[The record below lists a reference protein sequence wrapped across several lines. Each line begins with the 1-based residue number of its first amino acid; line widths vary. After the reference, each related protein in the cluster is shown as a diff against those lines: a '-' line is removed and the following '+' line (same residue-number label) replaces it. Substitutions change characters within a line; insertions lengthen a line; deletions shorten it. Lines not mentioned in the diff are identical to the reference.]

1 MKLISFLVVFL
12 VWDALSIFFPNSGRI
27 AFAGSGSTYY
37 IASNGS
43 DRSGCSIKSPCATI
57 QYVMR
62 SVARPGDTIMLRG
75 GSYNESEIWIRGDSG
90 YSDGGA
96 PEKLKTIKAYPG
108 EIVNMVNG
116 SRPFIIE
123 ADYIRIEGLNLSN
136 GKAIGIRGLNR
147 STIQIVGNTFKGSG
161 YSWAAVDTHGNNILI
176 EGNVCDI
183 EGNSVG
189 TQGHCYYISHGDKIV
204 IRNNIAKG
212 MAGYGIHVFDQRR
225 SEDSQNFER
234 IIKNMLIEGN
244 MVSDSKQRAGIII
257 AAYDHARIENAV
269 IRNNIA
275 FNNAS
280 GGIVIRSE
288 SKNIHVYNNTVVN
301 NGGFALSINYG
312 GVKNASVEGLYIKN
326 NILVINAKG
335 DATHVKNST
344 NDTNITLQNNLY
356 WPGSPRLHNIS
367 DSSPHVGD
375 PLFVNSDVA
384 NFYLKQG
391 SPAINKGLLLTD
403 VSVDKDGISRP
414 QGSGYDI
421 GAYEYK

>member
-12 VWDALSIFFPNSGRI
+12 VCGALSMFFPNSGRI
-27 AFAGSGSTYY
+27 AFAGSGSIYY

-43 DRSGCSIKSPCATI
+43 DRSSCSIKSPCATI

-62 SVARPGDTIMLRG
+62 NVARPGDTIMLRG
-75 GSYNESEIWIRGDSG
+75 GSYNENEIWIRGDSG

-123 ADYIRIEGLNLSN
+123 ADYIRIEGINFSN
-136 GKAIGIRGLNR
+136 GKSIGIRGLHR

-176 EGNVCDI
+176 EGNICDI

-189 TQGHCYYISHGDKIV
+189 TQGHCYYISHGDKIL

-225 SEDSQNFER
+225 SEDSQDFER
-234 IIKNMLIEGN
+234 IIKNILIEGN

-257 AAYDHARIENAV
+257 AAYDHARIENV
-269 IRNNIA
+269 IIRNNVA

-280 GGIVIRSE
+280 SGIVIRSE
-288 SKNIHVYNNTVVN
+288 SRDIFVYNNTLFN
-301 NGGFALSINYG
+301 NRGSAISIDYG
-312 GVKNASVEGLYIKN
+312 GSKEGLINGLYIKN
-326 NILVINAKG
+326 NILVLSNKTNTYHAIKEAK
-335 DATHVKNST
+335 NP
-344 NDTNITLQNNLY
+344 NIFLENNLY
-356 WPGSPRLHNIS
+356 WPKPPMLYNIS

-375 PLFVNSDVA
+375 PLFVNSDAA
-384 NFYLKQG
+384 NFYLQQG
-391 SPAINKGLLLTD
+391 SPAINKGILLTD
-403 VSVDKDGISRP
+403 VPVDKDGISRP